1 MESSA
6 DKLLVYLNR
15 FGKHLAIGAVVL
27 LISIIFP
34 QRVKFHYEFQKG
46 QRWHYETLYAPYD
59 FPIKKS
65 PQQIAEDRSRLIA
78 GFIPYYRLHPEVV
91 QQQLQEFEHAYK
103 IWYQSLHTDTVLT
116 ADSAYVKGQQL
127 GTSLIEAIY
136 QVGVVEVDPAH
147 QAKPADFVINVVHGN
162 TIQPR
167 ILNNLYTP
175 DEAFAAAMVRYDSLA
190 EKGLSLPGRSLFE
203 GIFRPNITF
212 DAELSQKLLDQALS
226 ELVTTKG
233 VVRKGDVIVTKGAV
247 ITESIYEVL
256 VSFREKFESEFG
268 PASGAFWV
276 YVGYLI
282 LTALVF
288 IAFLMY
294 VRAYRR
300 EIMQQWSYLISVL
313 MWPLIFTYLTFL
325 VERSN
330 AVHVFLLPYCIVPI
344 VMRHFFSYRLAFF
357 VHVVVVLLCSLLTS
371 AGYQFT
377 FLQIVAGVV
386 AVLAVADAR
395 YWGRFFKSV
404 LYITITYMVGFLAT
418 ELVEE
423 GSLRGVDWQMGGWIV
438 GNSVLILLAFPL
450 IPLMERTFGFV
461 SAISLVEYSDVNK
474 PLLKMLAIKAPG
486 TFQHSIQVGHLA
498 EAAAS
503 EIGADSLLVRVGAL
517 YHDIGKALHPEYF
530 VENQQHYNPHERLDP
545 RESARIIIKHVTSG
559 ANLAREYGLPQV
571 IIDFILTHH
580 GTTRVE
586 YFYRNYC
593 KEHPNEEVDLSIF
606 TYPGP
611 KPSTK
616 EQGILMLA
624 DSIEATLRAYK
635 TPTEED
641 IERVV
646 DETLDSK
653 IKDGQF
659 EHCKLTFAELEIC
672 RKVFKNR
679 LKSIYHPRIPYP
691 EPVKSGN

>member
-1 MESSA
+1 M
-6 DKLLVYLNR
+6 DKLLGYLNR
-15 FGKHLAIGAVVL
+15 FGKHIAIGAVVL
-27 LISIIFP
+27 MISIIFP

-65 PQQIAEDRSRLIA
+65 PQQIAEDRSRLVA
-78 GFIPYYRLHPEVV
+78 SFIPFYRLHPEVEE
-91 QQQLQEFEHAYK
+91 QQIENFTHAFK
-103 IWYQSLHTDTVLT
+103 IWYQSLHTDSLPGFNM
-116 ADSAYVKGQQL
+116 DYEEQL
-127 GTSLIEAIY
+127 ERGKTIIQGIY
-136 QVGVVEVDPAH
+136 KIGVVEIDPAH
-147 QAKPADFVINVVHGN
+147 QAKPADFVVNVVHGN
-162 TIQPR
+162 VVRPR
-167 ILNNLYTP
+167 ILYNLYTP
-175 DEAFAAAMVRYDSLA
+175 EKALAQAMQHYDSLVA
-190 EKGLSLPGRSLFE
+190 AGFALPGRSLFE
-203 GIFRPNITF
+203 GIFAPNIVY
-212 DAELSQKLLDQALS
+212 DGELTQKLLDEALS
-226 ELVTTKG
+226 QLVTTKG
-233 VVRKGDVIVTKGAV
+233 LVRKGDVIVTKGAL
-247 ITESIYEVL
+247 ITESIYDVL
-256 VSFREKFESEFG
+256 VSFRDKFESEFG

-276 YVGYLI
+276 YLGYLI
-282 LTALVF
+282 LTGVVF
-288 IAFLMY
+288 IVFLMY

-300 EIMQQWSYLISVL
+300 EIIQRWSYLFSVL
-313 MWPLIFTYLTFL
+313 IWPLIFTYLTFM
-325 VERSN
+325 VERTN

-404 LYITITYMVGFLAT
+404 LYITITYMVGFLAM

-423 GSLRGVDWQMGGWIV
+423 GNLKGVDWQMGGWIL

-461 SAISLVEYSDVNK
+461 SSISLVELGDVNK
-474 PLLKMLAIKAPG
+474 PLLKTLAIKAPG

-498 EAAAS
+498 EAAAA

-517 YHDIGKALHPEYF
+517 YHDIGKSLHPEYF
-530 VENQQHYNPHERLDP
+530 VENQMHYNPHTKLDC

-559 ANLAREYGLPQV
+559 VELAREHNLPQV

-593 KEHPNEEVDLSIF
+593 KEHPGEEVDPSPF

-611 KPSTK
+611 KPETK
-616 EQGILMLA
+616 EQAILMLA
-624 DSIEATLRAYK
+624 DSIEATLRSIK
-635 TPTEED
+635 IPTEAD

-646 DETLDSK
+646 DETIEAK
-653 IKDGQF
+653 IKGGQF
-659 EHCKLTFAELEIC
+659 ENCKLTFAELEVC
-672 RKVFKNR
+672 RRVFKIR
-679 LKSIYHPRIPYP
+679 LKSIYHPRVPYP
-691 EPVKSGN
+691 EPTTSSK